1 MSDENEQFDNELSHE
16 IINFNITDAALT
28 KLAERHKDVDAYKDF
43 EAAKAAAT
51 ECQKLRKKL
60 TEAHKFKK
68 ADALAFGR
76 RLDAEKNRIMG
87 LIEAVEEPIRTQLT
101 EIKEKAEREES
112 ARVEKIEAEIERIKA
127 FANDRHDLTV
137 EQLEERRETLAL
149 IKIDGELFQELTDQA
164 NTFKDE
170 ADAKLR
176 IALVNEQE
184 RVAEAEKLEAQRK
197 EQAYK
202 QKELDERQD
211 KLDAEEADRKSEQAK
226 RDQEAAGKLAEENAK
241 RQYELDKQAEEQ
253 AAEQKKIDDENARI
267 TQEATDKEEAER
279 KEQEE
284 KEAAE
289 LAALQAPDIEKL
301 DKLVEQIEAIAMPT
315 VASQAAEDILTY
327 VRSDIRELAKN
338 IRHYAGE
345 MK

>member
-1 MSDENEQFDNELSHE
+1 MSDENERFDNELSHE

-60 TEAHKFKK
+60 TEAHRFKK

-87 LIEAVEEPIRTQLT
+87 LIEAVEEPIRTHLT
-101 EIKEKAEREES
+101 EIKEADDKAEEQRLD
-112 ARVEKIEAEIERIKA
+112 KISNEFERIKA

-137 EQLEERRETLAL
+137 EQLEERRATLAT
-149 IKIDGELFQELTDQA
+149 IEITEEFFEEFTEQA
-164 NTFKDE
+164 QTFKDE

-184 RVAEAEKLEAQRK
+184 RVAEAEKLEAQRN
-197 EQAYK
+197 EQAAQ
-202 QKELDERQD
+202 QKKLDERQA
-211 KLDAEEADRKSEQAK
+211 KMDADEAERNREAVEEAERKSLLHQKEVDERQA
-226 RDQEAAGKLAEENAK
+226 
-241 RQYELDKQAEEQ
+241 ELDKQAKEQ

-267 TQEATDKEEAER
+267 AQEATDKEEAER
-279 KEQEE
+279 KAREQA
-284 KEAAE
+284 EAAE

-301 DKLVEQIEAIAMPT
+301 DKLAEQIEAIAMPT